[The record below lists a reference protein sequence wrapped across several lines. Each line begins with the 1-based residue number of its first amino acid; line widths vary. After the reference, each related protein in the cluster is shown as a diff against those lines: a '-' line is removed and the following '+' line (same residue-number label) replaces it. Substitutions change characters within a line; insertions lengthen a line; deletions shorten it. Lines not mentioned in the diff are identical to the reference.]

1 MKPSKW
7 EVVIL
12 KPTPVFQSFIAS
24 QFEEA
29 DAPNIRL
36 MLTDTTA
43 YVIPKRETD
52 EKTLD
57 EIEKHYEEMFS
68 HEIQRWLGDEA
79 HHHMEG
85 SFLDFLC
92 CFKFELHSQIVV
104 MEECIEA
111 GHQLIRIR
119 PRSVILKWMKSAIER
134 NDDKLVDI
142 LQRVNVSH
150 LAENATV
157 VVKNFQQLTEVQP
170 FLEMC
175 YEPIFRAEMSRM
187 SDNPSQW
194 PVIDSYNAFCRY
206 FAVDIHTQMIHLH

>member
-7 EVVIL
+7 EVIIL
-12 KPTPVFQSFIAS
+12 KPTPVFQSFIS
-24 QFEEA
+24 SHCDEA
-29 DAPNIRL
+29 DVPNLKL

-52 EKTLD
+52 EETLD
-57 EIEKHYEEMFS
+57 EIEKHFEEMFS
-68 HEIQRWLGDEA
+68 HEIHRWLGDEA

-104 MEECIEA
+104 MEDCIEA

-119 PRSVILKWMKSAIER
+119 PRAILLKWMKTAIEKG
-134 NDDKLVDI
+134 DTELVDI
-142 LQRVNVSH
+142 LQQVNVSH
-150 LAENATV
+150 LAENSTV
-157 VVKNFQQLTEVQP
+157 VVKNFDQLTEVQS

-175 YEPIFRAEMSRM
+175 YGPIFEAEMSRM
-187 SDNPSQW
+187 SDNQTKW
-194 PVIDSYNAFCRY
+194 PKIDSYNAFCRY